1 MGDHNTIEDLFRAVS
16 ETNLLYFIDK
26 GWKND
31 IQVMAELRDPNRPKK
46 RKRDEYQRSSFPSL
60 WTEEDDWKEDMKKK
74 FSKFIDSM
82 PIEDIHKAKE
92 YDNPRFIVKYPNLI
106 LDYEVKSEGMIN
118 ECITLTKIDNVC

>member
-1 MGDHNTIEDLFRAVS
+1 MHIFPLGDHDTIADLKDAVS

-26 GWKND
+26 GWKTN

-74 FSKFIDSM
+74 FAKLIDSM
-82 PIEDIHKAKE
+82 TIEDIHKAKE
-92 YDNPRFIVKYPNLI
+92 NGNLVFNFEI
-106 LDYEVKSEGMIN
+106 EGRTD
-118 ECITLTKIDNVC
+118 ERITVTKINNVD